1 MANSCSA
8 RFSDPIFK
16 GDFGGIPVF
25 KMGDASYRWKPQM
38 SISNDIKFSQIEVR
52 TEKLWLPE
60 VGVSELFFRIFPV
73 KILAKRGKLP
83 ANRELHVVAG
93 VVIFLTHPGSLI
105 NSQRAGRNSRAKAVV
120 REEKRVRF
128 SAHFLI
134 FVCVRAHG

>member
-1 MANSCSA
+1 VLRTVFGPDFQGQFWRHSGIQNGSC
-8 RFSDPIFK
+8 I
-16 GDFGGIPVF
+16 IPLE
-25 KMGDASYRWKPQM
+25 SPRCLL
-38 SISNDIKFSQIEVR
+38 SNDIKFSQIEVR